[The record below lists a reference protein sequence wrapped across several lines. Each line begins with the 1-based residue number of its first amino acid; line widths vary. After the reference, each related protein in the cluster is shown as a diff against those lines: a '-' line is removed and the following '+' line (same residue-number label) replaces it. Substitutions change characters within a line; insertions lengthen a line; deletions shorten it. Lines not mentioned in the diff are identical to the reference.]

1 MPTQSHFK
9 WDGELQE
16 CSHGMNWAGW
26 QEQVGQSGIEPVV
39 AHQSAMAMR
48 NRLAPVVFYLP

>member
-1 MPTQSHFK
+1 
-9 WDGELQE
+9 
-16 CSHGMNWAGW
+16 MNWAGW